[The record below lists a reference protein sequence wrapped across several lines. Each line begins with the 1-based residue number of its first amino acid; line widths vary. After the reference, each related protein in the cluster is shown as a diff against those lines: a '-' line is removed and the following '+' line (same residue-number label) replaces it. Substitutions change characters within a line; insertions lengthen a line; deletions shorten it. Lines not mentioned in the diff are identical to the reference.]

1 MTDPIFWRNFPKR
14 QGDVLAES
22 IFTSSSVEKSTTRL
36 FGQLEPEIFTL
47 FAGANRVLYERVVLS
62 VYSSLYR
69 SDLLFPSQ
77 AEVVNV
83 IYDCLSREPSLWA
96 EEEVAVDLDRLVVR
110 TGRRVRR
117 RRVEGVNDEATGN
130 AISRS
135 RHIYNR
141 MLQTGWLDEAS
152 YGLKTTVEMPSGAMR
167 LAEFLCSLK
176 EGIVEQ
182 LGGLVIEVRNAIR
195 AVEEKPTENALG
207 LNKAARD
214 AAAFGR
220 YLRSV
225 LSALRDIDRQ
235 VLSSDTLADR
245 LRHYFEEFVE
255 QVLLRDYTAITTNAH
270 PYRHRRAILTAL
282 ERLEDSSIDTDAIAD
297 AYLEAK
303 LVPTAATAR
312 DLVYEDISSIRHVF
326 ERIEEAFEA
335 IQRHRSRLETRLRNV
350 VRYAGRRTGFL
361 QRSERLI
368 QKLDEV
374 ISGHCSEVTIR
385 GPLEHRTPVVAP
397 DLLAKPRGARPVL
410 SDGDIS
416 MPPTDP
422 IMEQRRLLE
431 KAYLERLIIS
441 PAKVSRFLERHVPP
455 HGEVHGATLTIET
468 ADDFLVFEALRLLVA
483 SGLGTDENSVLA
495 IAMRNRFE
503 FVRDDDRHISNDW
516 LDCPGSIIKRL
527 SGDITL
533 EMGHAS

>member
-1 MTDPIFWRNFPKR
+1 M
-14 QGDVLAES
+14 AES
-22 IFTSSSVEKSTTRL
+22 SFTSSVEKSTTRL

-62 VYSSLYR
+62 VYRNLYR

-83 IYDCLSREPSLWA
+83 IYDCLDREPGLWA

-117 RRVEGVNDEATGN
+117 RRVEGVNDEATGI

-176 EGIVEQ
+176 EGVVEQ

-195 AVEEKPTENALG
+195 AVEEKPAENALG

-245 LRHYFEEFVE
+245 LRYYFEEFVE

-297 AYLEAK
+297 AYLEAR
-303 LVPTAATAR
+303 LAPTAAAAR
-312 DLVYEDISSIRHVF
+312 DLVFEDISSIRHVF

-335 IQRHRSRLETRLRNV
+335 IQQHRTRLETRLRNV
-350 VRYAGRRTGFL
+350 VRYAGRRTSFL

-374 ISGHCSEVTIR
+374 MSYPGSEVEVR
-385 GPLEHRTPVVAP
+385 GSLEQRTPGVAP
-397 DLLAKPRGARPVL
+397 NLLAKPRGARP
-410 SDGDIS
+410 SPSEGDIS
-416 MPPTDP
+416 IAPPDP
-422 IMEQRRLLE
+422 IAEYRRLLE
-431 KAYLERLIIS
+431 KEYLERLIIS
-441 PAKVSRFLERHVPP
+441 PAKVSRFLERQVPP
-455 HGEVHGATLTIET
+455 YGEVHGASLTIET

-483 SGLGTDENSVLA
+483 SGLGTDDSSALS
-495 IAMRNRFE
+495 IGMRNRFE
-503 FVRDDDRHISNDW
+503 FIRDNTRDISNDW
-516 LDCPGSIIKRL
+516 LDSPGFIVRRL
-527 SGDITL
+527 DGGIAL
-533 EMGHAS
+533 EIGHAS

>member
-1 MTDPIFWRNFPKR
+1 MS
-14 QGDVLAES
+14 ES
-22 IFTSSSVEKSTTRL
+22 DFTLSSATSTGRL
-36 FGQLEPEIFTL
+36 FGQLELEIFTI
-47 FAGANRVLYERVVLS
+47 FAGANRMLYERAVLA
-62 VYSSLYR
+62 VYKNLYR

-83 IYDCLSREPSLWA
+83 IYDCLSREPNLWA
-96 EEEVAVDLDRLVVR
+96 EEEAAVDLDRLVPR

-117 RRVEGVNDEATGN
+117 RRVEGVNDEATGIV
-130 AISRS
+130 ISRS

-141 MLQTGWLDEAS
+141 MLQTGWLDESS

-176 EGIVEQ
+176 EGVVEQ

-195 AVEEKPTENALG
+195 AVEEKPAENALG

-235 VLSSDTLADR
+235 VLSADTLADR
-245 LRHYFEEFVE
+245 LRHYFEDFVE

-270 PYRHRRAILTAL
+270 PYRHRRTILTAL
-282 ERLEDSSIDTDAIAD
+282 ERLEDSSIDTSAIAD

-303 LVPTAATAR
+303 LVPTAAAAR
-312 DLVYEDISSIRHVF
+312 DLVYEDISNIRHVF

-350 VRYAGRRTGFL
+350 VRYAGRRTSFL

-374 ISGHCSEVTIR
+374 ISCNGSEVTVQ
-385 GPLEHRTPVVAP
+385 GLLEHRASVVAP
-397 DLLAKPRGARPVL
+397 DLLAKPRGARPSL
-410 SDGDIS
+410 SEGDIS
-416 MPPTDP
+416 IPPPDP
-422 IMEQRRLLE
+422 IMEYRRLLE
-431 KAYLERLIIS
+431 REYLERLIIS
-441 PAKVSRFLERHVPP
+441 PAKMSRFLERQVPP
-455 HGEVHGATLTIET
+455 YGEVHGTSLTIET
-468 ADDFLVFEALRLLVA
+468 TDDFLAFEALRLLVA
-483 SGLGTDENSVLA
+483 SGLGADGSSALSIA
-495 IAMRNRFE
+495 IRDRFE
-503 FVRDDDRHISNDW
+503 LIRDDAGDISNEW
-516 LDCPGSIIKRL
+516 LDCPGFIIKRL
-527 SGDITL
+527 DGGISL
-533 EMGHAS
+533 EIVDAS

>member
-1 MTDPIFWRNFPKR
+1 M
-14 QGDVLAES
+14 AES

-516 LDCPGSIIKRL
+516 LDCPGFIIKRL

>member
-1 MTDPIFWRNFPKR
+1 M
-14 QGDVLAES
+14 ES
-22 IFTSSSVEKSTTRL
+22 VSTSSAGSPGLRL
-36 FGQLEPEIFTL
+36 FGQLDPDIFTL
-47 FAGANRVLYERVVLS
+47 FTGANRVLFERAILAVYERF
-62 VYSSLYR
+62 YR

-77 AEVVNV
+77 AEVVNA
-83 IYDCLSREPSLWA
+83 IYDCLSREPCLWA
-96 EEEVAVDLDRLVVR
+96 EDEAAIDLDRLVSR

-117 RRVEGVNDEATGN
+117 RRIDGADDEATGI

-176 EGIVEQ
+176 QGVVEQ

-195 AVEEKPTENALG
+195 AVEEKPAENALG

-225 LSALRDIDRQ
+225 LSALRDIDRR

-245 LRHYFEEFVE
+245 LRHYFEDFVE

-270 PYRHRRAILTAL
+270 PYRHRRAILIAL
-282 ERLEDSSIDTDAIAD
+282 EKLEDSHIDTDAIAD

-303 LVPTAATAR
+303 LVPTAIAGR
-312 DLVYEDISSIRHVF
+312 DLVYEDIASIRRVF
-326 ERIEEAFEA
+326 ERIEEAFEG
-335 IQRHRSRLETRLRNV
+335 IQRHRVRLETRLRNV
-350 VRYAGRRTGFL
+350 VRYAGRRTSFL

-374 ISGHCSEVTIR
+374 MSGRGGDVAIR
-385 GPLEHRTPVVAP
+385 GPLEPRIPVVAP
-397 DLLAKPRGARPVL
+397 DLLAKPRGARPAL
-410 SDGDIS
+410 SDGDFS
-416 MPPTDP
+416 MPLPDP
-422 IMEQRRLLE
+422 VMEKRRMLE
-431 KAYLERLIIS
+431 RAYLERLIIS
-441 PAKVSRFLERHVPP
+441 PAKVSRFLERRIAP
-455 HGEVHGATLTIET
+455 HGQAHGASLRIET
-468 ADDFLVFEALRLLVA
+468 VDDFLAFEALRLLVA
-483 SGLGTDENSVLA
+483 SGLGADSGSRLSV
-495 IAMRNRFE
+495 AMRSRFE
-503 FVRDDDRHISNDW
+503 FIRDETQPISNDW
-516 LDCPGSIIKRL
+516 LECPGFIVKRL
-527 SGDITL
+527 DGDVTL
-533 EMGHAS
+533 EIGHAS

>member
-1 MTDPIFWRNFPKR
+1 M
-14 QGDVLAES
+14 
-22 IFTSSSVEKSTTRL
+22 
-36 FGQLEPEIFTL
+36 
-47 FAGANRVLYERVVLS
+47 
-62 VYSSLYR
+62 
-69 SDLLFPSQ
+69 
-77 AEVVNV
+77 
-83 IYDCLSREPSLWA
+83 
-96 EEEVAVDLDRLVVR
+96 
-110 TGRRVRR
+110 
-117 RRVEGVNDEATGN
+117 
-130 AISRS
+130 
-135 RHIYNR
+135 
-141 MLQTGWLDEAS
+141 
-152 YGLKTTVEMPSGAMR
+152 
-167 LAEFLCSLK
+167 
-176 EGIVEQ
+176 
-182 LGGLVIEVRNAIR
+182 
-195 AVEEKPTENALG
+195 
-207 LNKAARD
+207 NKAARD

-516 LDCPGSIIKRL
+516 LDCPGFIIKRL